1 MRERHPVDLRQLRR
15 CELFARQ
22 LVEEFRALQRS
33 AVDEARIDAAELT
46 DHARDLLASFEQR
59 AETWRPIPL
68 LGKEHVRRQI
78 ASLASARKA
87 GRG

>member
-22 LVEEFRALQRS
+22 FVEELKALSKS
-33 AVDEARIDAAELT
+33 AVDEHRIDAAELT
-46 DHARDLLASFEQR
+46 DHARELLAAFEQR

-87 GRG
+87 GRA